1 MRMRKGQTTV
11 ELALL
16 LAFVFLVAVA
26 ALTAFSSSF
35 GNRWNSYINALPM
48 P

>member
-1 MRMRKGQTTV
+1 MRKGQTLV

-26 ALTAFSSSF
+26 ALTAFSLTL
-35 GNRWNSYINALPM
+35 GNSWNTYVNTLPM
-48 P
+48 Q